1 MNLMLSVLLISIS
14 LVGHAASQ
22 KVRRI
27 ALSQDQIAVVRTALG
42 IATIIQVP
50 DRPNSLVVGD
60 TDAFKVEYLEQAIT
74 IKPLRMNA
82 RSNLYIYTDYRRFNV
97 QLVTGPEAAA
107 DYVVYL
113 DIPKE
118 KERLKEIKPTLF
130 WTGFQSKLKNESTSV
145 QVTRLG
151 RAKDGVLIIEL
162 KISGSRREDI
172 DPKWFW
178 LVQDGK
184 TKPIHRLILSNLEI
198 DSKNSIEGMIQVLK
212 SDIVETS
219 PLRLELRRKQTSFLT
234 IPAVKTWK

>member
-1 MNLMLSVLLISIS
+1 MNPLLWVLLLGLSQI
-14 LVGHAASQ
+14 GEASPG

-27 ALSQDQIAVVRTALG
+27 ALPQDQIAIVRTAIG

-74 IKPLRMNA
+74 IKPLRANA

-97 QLVTGPEAAA
+97 QLVTGLEAAA

-118 KERLKEIKPTLF
+118 KERVKELKPTLF
-130 WTGFQSKLKNESTSV
+130 WTRFQNKLKNESTSV
-145 QVTRLG
+145 EVKRLG
-151 RAKDGVLIIEL
+151 RTKDGVLILEL
-162 KISGSRREDI
+162 KISGTRRENI

-178 LVQDGK
+178 LSQNGK
-184 TKPIHRLILSNLEI
+184 TKPIHRLILSSLHI
-198 DSKNSIEGMIQVLK
+198 DSKNSAEGMIQILK
-212 SDIVETS
+212 SDINEAS
-219 PLRLELRRKQTSFLT
+219 PLRLELRRTQTSFLT